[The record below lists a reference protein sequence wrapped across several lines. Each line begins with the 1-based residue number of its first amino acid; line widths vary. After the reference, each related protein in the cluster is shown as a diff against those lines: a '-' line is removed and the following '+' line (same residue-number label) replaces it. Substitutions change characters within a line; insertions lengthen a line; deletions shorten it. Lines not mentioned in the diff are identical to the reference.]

1 MAGGSSV
8 LVLWGLGWL
17 PRGLPGLLALL
28 LYRLLLSS
36 GWFLAG
42 GWEPSFKRLVSGV
55 TPKPA
60 LEDEEAFL
68 FSGSSVAAFKF
79 PRELASREFM
89 EKLLTWAPE
98 DKEPLFT
105 LLAVAEG
112 DNAVFEVFRVDADIC
127 REELNLKSWDT
138 ALGCPFT
145 SSNL

>member
-89 EKLLTWAPE
+89 EKLNGKHRWGGINMDNDVYSHRVHVSKTRNWHSRNLMGTVLINANGTRMAS
-98 DKEPLFT
+98 LS
-105 LLAVAEG
+105 LLV
-112 DNAVFEVFRVDADIC
+112 I
-127 REELNLKSWDT
+127 L
-138 ALGCPFT
+138 
-145 SSNL
+145 